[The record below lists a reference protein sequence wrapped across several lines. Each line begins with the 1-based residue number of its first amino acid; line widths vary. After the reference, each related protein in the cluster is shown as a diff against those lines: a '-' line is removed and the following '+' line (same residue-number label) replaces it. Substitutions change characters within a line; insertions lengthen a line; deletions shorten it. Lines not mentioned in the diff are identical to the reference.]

1 MSNFCPSH
9 LLSASRCCAA
19 RAAMMAIFLAA
30 TTGARALA
38 TRRLVGMVAPPTPRR
53 VSPVATSNATAP
65 VPATTNPGQIGWG
78 AGAERLLSTRQHRVT
93 AIKP

>member
-9 LLSASRCCAA
+9 LLPASRSSAAA
-19 RAAMMAIFLAA
+19 RAARMAIFLA
-30 TTGARALA
+30 ARALA
-38 TRRLVGMVAPPTPRR
+38 TRRLVGMVAPPSPAMT
-53 VSPVATSNATAP
+53 SPVAASNATAP
-65 VPATTNPGQIGWG
+65 DPATTNPGQIGWG

>member
-9 LLSASRCCAA
+9 LLPASRSCAA
-19 RAAMMAIFLAA
+19 RAARRAIFLA
-30 TTGARALA
+30 ARALA
-38 TRRLVGMVAPPTPRR
+38 TRRLVGMVAAPSPAMVR
-53 VSPVATSNATAP
+53 PVAASNAMAP
-65 VPATTNPGQIGWG
+65 DPASTNPGQIGWG